1 MQIIKKS
8 SQWWG
13 PPRKFDRQEEERRVS
28 WLELFFD
35 LVYVIAIS
43 RITHHFAMHISVDA
57 FLEYVFMFLLIFW
70 GWLNGSL
77 YHDLHGN
84 EGLRTRL
91 MTMWQMIIIAALAI
105 TIDQGNERRYH
116 NMTMV
121 LMIMQVYITYLWWAV
136 GFYDRSHRRYNLP
149 YTVFYLLGLAL
160 LTVSLLVPENL
171 KLYILPLVIICNYL
185 PPFIAQWLLRNDS
198 HELNLSS
205 SMFERLGLFGIIVFG
220 ELVLGVVN
228 GFSQLPMLDFYT
240 WLDFTLSIA
249 IVFILWWIFFTLTAN
264 RQTRGGFLNATLLEL
279 LFIPALIS
287 LGLLAVSFSSFFD
300 PHYDIVLMEH
310 IFISAIAVLLI
321 AISLM
326 IGLLRYPDY
335 LVPIRKKARMSLLVT
350 AVLFFIS
357 SFINIQLES
366 TWFMAAVMVILLLE
380 ITYLNSLYYG
390 LNLED

>member
-1 MQIIKKS
+1 
-8 SQWWG
+8 
-13 PPRKFDRQEEERRVS
+13 
-28 WLELFFD
+28 
-35 LVYVIAIS
+35 
-43 RITHHFAMHISVDA
+43 
-57 FLEYVFMFLLIFW
+57 
-70 GWLNGSL
+70 
-77 YHDLHGN
+77 
-84 EGLRTRL
+84 
-91 MTMWQMIIIAALAI
+91 
-105 TIDQGNERRYH
+105 
-116 NMTMV
+116 
-121 LMIMQVYITYLWWAV
+121 
-136 GFYDRSHRRYNLP
+136 
-149 YTVFYLLGLAL
+149 
-160 LTVSLLVPENL
+160 
-171 KLYILPLVIICNYL
+171 
-185 PPFIAQWLLRNDS
+185 
-198 HELNLSS
+198 
-205 SMFERLGLFGIIVFG
+205 MFERLGLFGIIVFG

-228 GFSQLPMLDFYT
+228 GFSQFPMLDFYT